1 MRVAKLEFNGSIWVL
16 KGPNLLEAS
25 VMKINAVNFAIA
37 SALTAAIVWIIC
49 SLLVWTVPGGMM
61 NATTNMVHM
70 DMART
75 GWTISFMGIVLG
87 LFA

>member
-1 MRVAKLEFNGSIWVL
+1 
-16 KGPNLLEAS
+16 
-25 VMKINAVNFAIA
+25 MKINAVNFAIA

-75 GWTISFMGIVLG
+75 GWTISFMGVVLG
-87 LFA
+87 LFAWSIFAGIFAWLLATIYNLLTKS